1 MFFLLNQSR
10 SATGDCANFI
20 ICNTDPL
27 SRQPQTTLKN
37 ASELLSRKQRL
48 QSSPDQQK
56 QKPPIPPDLSK
67 GAIYKLR
74 LWLLFKQFQAE
85 ILFAVLKPLKFRF

>member
-74 LWLLFKQFQAE
+74 LRLLFNQFLGQKNF
-85 ILFAVLKPLKFRF
+85 LVLKPPNLRF